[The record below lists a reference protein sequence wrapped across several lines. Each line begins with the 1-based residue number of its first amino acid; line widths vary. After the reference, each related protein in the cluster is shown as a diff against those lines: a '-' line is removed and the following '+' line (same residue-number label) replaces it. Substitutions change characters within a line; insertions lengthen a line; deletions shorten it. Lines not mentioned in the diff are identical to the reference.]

1 MALLLLSDMK
11 SISVNS
17 LLIIVTAA
25 SFVACLSTTEPPKQ
39 PNIFSLSITI
49 PDAGQDYTVGNDTLT
64 VVGYKMLIDSISVTK
79 LGQADEKFEPKLRL
93 ASYVFG
99 FADYYVVGTGTVVN
113 GKFSGIRYSVV
124 RPLPQLTNFNDADL
138 VERDATGTV
147 IDTYS
152 ISVDGIHNRKLFR
165 FRSKVSRTVQYGF
178 SRDVQLPDFNGYLE
192 ARLRGNWKQ
201 WFINPVG
208 NGILDPADPKNIGQ
222 IEQNILKYFD
232 VFTISVGEVQ

>member
-1 MALLLLSDMK
+1 MK
-11 SISVNS
+11 TSGVNS

-25 SFVACLSTTEPPKQ
+25 SFAACLSTTEPPKQ
-39 PNIFSLSITI
+39 PNVFSLSITI
-49 PDAGQDYTVGNDTLT
+49 PDAGQDYFIGNDTLT
-64 VVGYKMLIDSISVTK
+64 VVGYKMLIDTIGVTK
-79 LGQADEKFEPKLRL
+79 LGQEDEKFEPKLRL

-99 FADYYVVGTGTVVN
+99 FADFYVVGTGTVSS
-113 GKFSGIRYSVV
+113 GKFNGVRYSVI
-124 RPLPQLTNFNDADL
+124 RPLPQLTDLNDADL
-138 VERDATGTV
+138 VEKAIQTVTV

-152 ISVDGIHNRKLFR
+152 ISVTGIYNRKLFR

-201 WFINPVG
+201 WFLNLEG
-208 NGILDPADPKNIGQ
+208 TGILDPADPKNIGQ